1 MVGICSF
8 GGELVIDKK
17 MVLRQMGAK
26 IAYFRTLTGM
36 TQSELAKKVKVTQSA
51 ISKVE
56 SGSYHNN
63 LNISLMLDIAEA
75 MDIDPALLMNFS
87 AYEKAMWSNRIEEF

>member
-1 MVGICSF
+1 MYSV

-17 MVLRQMGAK
+17 MVLRQIGAK

-36 TQSELAKKVKVTQSA
+36 TQSELAKKVKATQSA

-63 LNISLMLDIAEA
+63 LNISLLIDIAEA
-75 MDIDPALLMNFS
+75 MDVDPALLMNFS
-87 AYEKAMWSNRIEEF
+87 SYEKEMWSTRIEERR